1 MFNVLFCILQVF
13 ITVVL
18 SFLQKRAKRLG
29 IDNRLP
35 FLKGRFAIVVWVNYN
50 RDIQIQCGN
59 SLNETWNLGSYLW
72 MSYWHCV
79 TTASQA
85 AGYYRQPQ

>member
-13 ITVVL
+13 ITGVL

-35 FLKGRFAIVVWVNYN
+35 FLKGRFAIVV
-50 RDIQIQCGN
+50 
-59 SLNETWNLGSYLW
+59 
-72 MSYWHCV
+72 
-79 TTASQA
+79 
-85 AGYYRQPQ
+85 